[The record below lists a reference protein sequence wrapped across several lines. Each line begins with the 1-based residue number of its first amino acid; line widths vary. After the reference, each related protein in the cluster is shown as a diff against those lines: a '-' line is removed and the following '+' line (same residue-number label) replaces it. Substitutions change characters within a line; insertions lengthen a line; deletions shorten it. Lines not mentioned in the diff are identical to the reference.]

1 MMMSSKKRQPISE
14 SEPHLDDPREISREE
29 YLDMI
34 QETLDQLEKEGL
46 IYDTGRRR
54 NGQVVYA
61 RTPELKGRN

>member
-1 MMMSSKKRQPISE
+1 MMSSKKRQPISE